1 MKKLLLIITIFILI
15 ACKKP
20 DPLEDEII
28 KEIKPN
34 DYFPFYPGSYWTYS
48 NDSNKIFFYASN
60 SYYKYQSYYYKANPI
75 MLNSLE
81 NIPISGSSLLFLDN
95 FYNFICTD
103 KKEEYNFKLRARG
116 DFRYNPPT
124 FNYSLKLLGHL
135 DAIDINGKA
144 FKDIFIN
151 EFKIVE
157 LFSQS
162 STIIPN
168 DHLLINTINYYAKD
182 VGIILQKKVIVN
194 DSLPNDTIVTRKL
207 VDYRIGA
214 H

>member
-1 MKKLLLIITIFILI
+1 MKKLLLVISIFNLI

-20 DPLEDEII
+20 GASEEEII
-28 KEIKPN
+28 KEIKPS
-34 DYFPFYPGSYWTYS
+34 DYFPFYPGSYWTYI

-60 SYYKYQSYYYKANPI
+60 SYYKYQSNYYKLNPI

-81 NIPISGSSLLFLDN
+81 NIPISGSSLLFLDS

-103 KKEEYNFKLRARG
+103 KKEEYNLKLRARG
-116 DFRYNPPT
+116 NFRYNPPT

-135 DAIDINGKA
+135 DTIDINGKT

-151 EFKIVE
+151 EFKIVD
-157 LFSQS
+157 LFNQS
-162 STIIPN
+162 STIIPDN
-168 DHLLINTINYYAKD
+168 HLLINTINYYAKD

-194 DSLPNDTIVTRKL
+194 DNLPNDTIVTLRLNEYK
-207 VDYRIGA
+207 IGQ

>member
-1 MKKLLLIITIFILI
+1 MKKLLLVISIFNLI

-28 KEIKPN
+28 KEKKPS
-34 DYFPFYPGSYWTYS
+34 DYFPFYPGSYWTYN
-48 NDSNKIFFYASN
+48 NDSNKTFFFAAN
-60 SYYKYQSYYYKANPI
+60 SYYKYQIYYTTNPI

-116 DFRYNPPT
+116 DIRYNPPT
-124 FNYSLKLLGHL
+124 YNYRLKLIGHL
-135 DAIDINGKA
+135 DSMFVNGKY
-144 FKDIFIN
+144 FIDVYIN
-151 EFKIVE
+151 EFNLSNE
-157 LFSQS
+157 FN
-162 STIIPN
+162 STDKSIPS
-168 DHLLINTINYYAKD
+168 DHLLINSINYYAKD

-194 DSLPNDTIVTRKL
+194 DSSLNDTVVIRKL